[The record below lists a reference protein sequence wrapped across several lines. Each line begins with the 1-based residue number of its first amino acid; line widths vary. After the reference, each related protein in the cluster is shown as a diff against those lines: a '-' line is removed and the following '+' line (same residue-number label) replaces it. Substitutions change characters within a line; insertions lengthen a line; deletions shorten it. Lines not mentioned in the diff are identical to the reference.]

1 MEGGDKEENGRR
13 GIMLVLVEMVR
24 GGLIGICGIEGC
36 VRNGG

>member
-24 GGLIGICGIEGC
+24 G
-36 VRNGG
+36 V